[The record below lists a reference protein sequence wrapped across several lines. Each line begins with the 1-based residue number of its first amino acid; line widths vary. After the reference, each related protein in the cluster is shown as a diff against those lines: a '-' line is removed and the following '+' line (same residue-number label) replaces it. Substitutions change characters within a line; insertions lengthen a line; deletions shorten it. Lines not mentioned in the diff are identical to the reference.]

1 MKKGIWLLVFLL
13 APVMA
18 QERLAIEDFQVPATL
33 SVSGT
38 ELSTRLKQIAEQYS
52 TKYQIVISEGT
63 IKEIRER
70 IKTEYQLGVKPDINP
85 DLTGVV
91 EADKILKTHLLTQ
104 QRQLTLLAILL
115 DKKSFSQEAVYQVDI
130 AGRAVTDAALCSFW
144 QKIEPSVNFATGL
157 CAPKT
162 WECDERRGDTCP
174 VTLENRSVCTEP
186 SKFGLPFETGHCTF
200 SVFTQGF
207 LGEYVLM
214 PNNRTTVNSGKACL
228 VLGEPLSRQAI
239 QVKIKCEKS

>member
-1 MKKGIWLLVFLL
+1 MKKHIWLLVFLL

-85 DLTGVV
+85 
-91 EADKILKTHLLTQ
+91 
-104 QRQLTLLAILL
+104 
-115 DKKSFSQEAVYQVDI
+115 
-130 AGRAVTDAALCSFW
+130 
-144 QKIEPSVNFATGL
+144 
-157 CAPKT
+157 
-162 WECDERRGDTCP
+162 
-174 VTLENRSVCTEP
+174 
-186 SKFGLPFETGHCTF
+186 
-200 SVFTQGF
+200 
-207 LGEYVLM
+207 
-214 PNNRTTVNSGKACL
+214 
-228 VLGEPLSRQAI
+228 
-239 QVKIKCEKS
+239 